1 MASTNRRQAANSSA
15 RSALTASGPA
25 IPSSGASRARSQ
37 PRSEGSG
44 SRSAT
49 AASSLAVTSAG
60 GSDSRTPAWALT
72 ISPSAQKVI
81 PSP

>member
-1 MASTNRRQAANSSA
+1 MASTNRRQAANSSV
-15 RSALTASGPA
+15 RSALAASGPA
-25 IPSSGASRARSQ
+25 MPSSGASRARSQ
-37 PRSEGSG
+37 PRSDGSA

-49 AASSLAVTSAG
+49 AASSLADTSDD
-60 GSDSRTPAWALT
+60 GSDSRMPAWALT

>member
-15 RSALTASGPA
+15 RSALTASASA
-25 IPSSGASRARSQ
+25 IPSRGASRARSHS
-37 PRSEGSG
+37 RSGGSG
-44 SRSAT
+44 SRSAM
-49 AASSLAVTSAG
+49 AARSLADTSAG
-60 GSDSRTPAWALT
+60 GSDSRIPAWALT